1 MSVPSENAMRRVALL
16 ILFAA
21 LCAAPFVFAKAKVP
35 KAQKCEAIAL
45 EWPGA
50 GQDFVSITGC
60 KLGASLTV
68 IQNGALKFNIT
79 SLESDEGGAYFDKMG
94 KVRFNKKTKRLELPF
109 TAIEEAPEYSGKAKA
124 VLYFDGS
131 RWQVACDQKSCEVLR

>member
-1 MSVPSENAMRRVALL
+1 MRGIVVTALFVALSV
-16 ILFAA
+16 
-21 LCAAPFVFAKAKVP
+21 APLVFAKTKIP

-68 IQNGALKFNIT
+68 IQNGAVKFNIA
-79 SLESDEGGAYFDKMG
+79 SLESDDGGAYFAKMG

-124 VLYFDGS
+124 VLYFDG
-131 RWQVACDQKSCEVLR
+131 RQWRAACAQKSCEVLR

>member
-1 MSVPSENAMRRVALL
+1 MARA
-16 ILFAA
+16 LFAA
-21 LCAAPFVFAKAKVP
+21 LFLIVSIVPVVLAKSKAP
-35 KAQKCEAIAL
+35 KAQKCEAISL

-68 IQNGALKFNIT
+68 VQKGAIKFTIT
-79 SLESDEGGAYFDKMG
+79 SLENDEGGAYFEKMG
-94 KVRFNKKTKRLELPF
+94 KVRFNKKKKRVELPF

-124 VLYFDGS
+124 VLYFEGGKW
-131 RWQVACDQKSCEVLR
+131 RVACDQKLCEVLP